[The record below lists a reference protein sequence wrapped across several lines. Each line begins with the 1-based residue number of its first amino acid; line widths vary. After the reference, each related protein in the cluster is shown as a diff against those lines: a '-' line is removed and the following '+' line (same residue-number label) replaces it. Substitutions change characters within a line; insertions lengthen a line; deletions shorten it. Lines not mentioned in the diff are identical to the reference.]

1 VAVTDLPSPQRICG
15 FTKEQTWSFLKK
27 KKKTKRV
34 QLFSQRGRRII
45 VNLNSVMFFFSL
57 LLTIFILV
65 SRVKLF
71 FQGDLNKKIIIFIS
85 WGARNI

>member
-1 VAVTDLPSPQRICG
+1 
-15 FTKEQTWSFLKK
+15 
-27 KKKTKRV
+27 
-34 QLFSQRGRRII
+34 
-45 VNLNSVMFFFSL
+45 L